1 MQSHP
6 LPSPQDPARRGRAI
20 VGTLVALTCLACAE
34 GALAN
39 CLPLPSPALH
49 ALENR
54 AEGYPERGI
63 AEATELLTSGNT
75 GNDAFR
81 RAQLYALIAAVRS
94 GQGRSTDVHAATAQ
108 ARQLL
113 NPLPSSPAIDLLRHR
128 LTLSDGANAETRQ
141 DIEAAIPPIEAIVRQ
156 APPNSLLKACALAAR
171 ADLRAE
177 SLELD
182 LAAADGL
189 AAYAIAEQ
197 GGFAEARIQAAESL
211 AELYRRSGLRDEAER
226 MLTEILTYERTH
238 DHPAQVAT
246 LLYMR
251 GQILAE
257 ARNFGEARAVLNE
270 SRRIAEESGDHFGA
284 LYTDVALCPALI
296 DSGDLDEAERVCG
309 EGSTNLILAERADL
323 TTLMHAYL
331 AKIDLERG
339 RPLDALKK
347 LDDVL
352 GPHARDVVAHVEPQI
367 YLDRAR
373 ARVTLGRFS
382 EAYADLKH
390 SLELQKSLDREQRA
404 RTAAVLKGTAD
415 AERLKAS
422 NRLLEEHVAR
432 QRAELAQRTLS
443 QHFAIVAASASA
455 LVGLLLGVLLW
466 VTRRHARL
474 SRRQETL
481 LGTLSTH
488 APDAL
493 MLLDS
498 QRRVLFGNRNLFD
511 DSTAPERG
519 RALESIVP
527 MSVHT
532 PLRKALDE
540 IFEQRKSTTFTA
552 SVTDADRS
560 IRHFELRGV
569 PVIEGSELVGATIR
583 SLDVTAIRRLE
594 REIVDVA
601 TRERQRLSHDLHEGL
616 GQDLAGLSF
625 LLQSTSVDIERGR
638 PVVQETINEL
648 STHVQRMVGIT
659 RDIAH
664 WLSPLQVARGSLSS
678 ALERL
683 AAEVR
688 SSLNIGVELS
698 SVPAD
703 IIVPEAMSEHLYRI
717 AAEAVMGAARFRHC
731 HNIRLE
737 LAITNGVLQFS
748 VTDDG
753 VDAHPK
759 DATSDT
765 HAAEMIAYRARLI
778 GGSIQ
783 RESLAQNGTR
793 LIVTVPVAKAV

>member
-1 MQSHP
+1 M
-6 LPSPQDPARRGRAI
+6 
-20 VGTLVALTCLACAE
+20 
-34 GALAN
+34 
-39 CLPLPSPALH
+39 
-49 ALENR
+49 
-54 AEGYPERGI
+54 
-63 AEATELLTSGNT
+63 
-75 GNDAFR
+75 
-81 RAQLYALIAAVRS
+81 RAQIYALIAAVRS

-113 NPLPSSPAIDLLRHR
+113 TALPSSPAIDLLRHR
-128 LTLSDGANAETRQ
+128 LTLTDGANAETRQ

-156 APPNSLLKACALAAR
+156 APPNSLLKACSLAAR

-226 MLTEILTYERTH
+226 MINEILAYERTH

-246 LLYMR
+246 MLYMR
-251 GQILAE
+251 GQILTE

-284 LYTDVALCPALI
+284 LYTDIALCPALI

-309 EGSTNLILAERADL
+309 EGSTNLVLAERADL

-331 AKIDLERG
+331 ARIDLERG
-339 RPLDALKK
+339 RPLDAVRK

-352 GPHARDVVAHVEPQI
+352 GPHARDVVAHLEPQI

-373 ARVTLGRFS
+373 ARAALGRS
-382 EAYADLKH
+382 AEAYTDLKH
-390 SLELQKSLDREQRA
+390 SLELQKSIDREQRA

-415 AERLKAS
+415 AENLKTS
-422 NRLLEEHVAR
+422 NRLLEERIAR
-432 QRAELAQRTLS
+432 QHAELAQRTLS
-443 QHFAIVAASASA
+443 QNFAVVAASAAA

-481 LGTLSTH
+481 LSTLSTH

-511 DSTAPERG
+511 ESTAPERG
-519 RALESIVP
+519 RVLESIVP

-532 PLRKALDE
+532 PLRKALNE

-552 SVTDADRS
+552 SVTDADGS

-569 PVIEGSELVGATIR
+569 PVIEGSELIGATIR

-594 REIVDVA
+594 REIVDVT

-625 LLQSTSVDIERGR
+625 LLQSTGVDIERGR

-648 STHVQRMVGIT
+648 STHVQRMIGIT

-688 SSLNIGVELS
+688 SSLDIGVELS
-698 SVPAD
+698 STPAD
-703 IIVPEAMSEHLYRI
+703 IIVPETMSEHLYRI
-717 AAEAVMGAARFRHC
+717 AAEAVMGAARFRQCNH
-731 HNIRLE
+731 ILLE
-737 LAITNGVLQFS
+737 LAITNGVLQLS
-748 VTDDG
+748 ITDDG
-753 VDAHPK
+753 FDAQPK
-759 DATSDT
+759 DSTSDT

-783 RESLAQNGTR
+783 RDSLAQNGTR
-793 LIVTVPVAKAV
+793 LIVTVPVTKAA